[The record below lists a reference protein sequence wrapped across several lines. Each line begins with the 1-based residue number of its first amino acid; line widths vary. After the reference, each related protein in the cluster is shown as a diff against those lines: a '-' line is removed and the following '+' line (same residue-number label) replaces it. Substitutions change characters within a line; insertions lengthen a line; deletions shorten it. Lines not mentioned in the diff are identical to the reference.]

1 MIPYLSLNKGNE
13 RKLNRLYQKTVLP
26 NGVRIIT
33 EEIEH
38 VRSAA
43 CGLWVGAGSRD
54 EREGYKGISH
64 FIEHMFFKG
73 TQHRSARE
81 LAESLEAVGGQLNAF
96 TTKEY
101 TCYYAKV
108 LDEDLDLA
116 IDVLSDMFFHS
127 LFDEKEIEKEKNVV
141 IEEIKMYED
150 SPDELIHDIF
160 SEHVWNEHPLGKP
173 ILGTEESIRTLSRD
187 KVMLF
192 LSEHYAPDNLVIA
205 VAGKIKHEDVVA
217 KLSDQFGTFQ
227 RGGRR
232 VLEGTPTGQ
241 TVEHYQKKETEQM
254 HILMGVPGLGQ
265 DDEDIYAMHIFNNIL
280 GGGLSSRLFQ
290 EIREQRGLAYSV
302 YSYHSTYVDTGLFAI
317 YAGTSPKNTKEVI
330 ECILQEVKEIKQQGI
345 TAEELARTKAQIKG
359 GLFLGLE
366 SVSSRMSRLGKTEL
380 TYNRV
385 LSPEEVVEKLEK
397 VTLDDVLRVIG
408 RLWQRDRISIMTL
421 GPAGHDVVMS
431 DLMKQTGW

>member
-1 MIPYLSLNKGNE
+1 MY
-13 RKLNRLYQKTVLP
+13 RKTVLP

-43 CGLWVGAGSRD
+43 IGVWVGAGSRD
-54 EREGYKGISH
+54 EREGYEGISH
-64 FIEHMFFKG
+64 FMEHMFFKG
-73 TQHRSARE
+73 TERRTARE

-101 TCYYAKV
+101 TCYYVKV

-173 ILGTEESIRTLSRD
+173 ILGTEESIGALSRE
-187 KVMLF
+187 KIMSF
-192 LSEHYAPDNLVIA
+192 LSEHYAPDNVVIA

-217 KLSDQFGTFQ
+217 KLTDQFGTFK

-232 VLEGTPTGQ
+232 VLEGTPLGQ
-241 TVEHYQKKETEQM
+241 KVEYYQKKDTEQM
-254 HILMGVPGLGQ
+254 HILLGVPGLGQ
-265 DDEDIYAMHIFNNIL
+265 DDDDIYAMHIFNNIL

-302 YSYHSTYVDTGLFAI
+302 YSYHATYVDAGLFAV

-330 ECILQEVKEIKQQGI
+330 ECILQELKEIRQQGI
-345 TAEELARTKAQIKG
+345 SESELARTKAQIKG
-359 GLFLGLE
+359 GLYLGLE
-366 SVSSRMSRLGKTEL
+366 AVSSRMSRLGKTEL

-385 LSPEEVVEKLEK
+385 LSPEEVVGKLEK
-397 VTLDDVLRVIG
+397 VTLEDVSRLIG
-408 RLWQRDRISIMTL
+408 RLWQREKISIMTL
-421 GPAGHDVVMS
+421 GPAGHEVVLS
-431 DLMKQTGW
+431 DLLDQTGW

>member
-1 MIPYLSLNKGNE
+1 M
-13 RKLNRLYQKTVLP
+13 YQKTVLP

-43 CGLWVGAGSRD
+43 VGVWVGAGSRD
-54 EREGYKGISH
+54 ESEEYEGISH

-73 TQHRSARE
+73 TKQRTARA

-101 TCYYAKV
+101 TCYYAKI

-116 IDVLSDMFFHS
+116 IDVLSDMFFSS
-127 LFDEKEIEKEKNVV
+127 LFDENEIEKEKNVV

-160 SEHVWNEHPLGKP
+160 SEYVWNDHPLGKP
-173 ILGTEESIRTLSRD
+173 ILGTEESIRALSRD
-187 KVMLF
+187 KIMAF
-192 LSEHYAPDNLVIA
+192 LSEHYAPDNVVIA
-205 VAGKIKHEDVVA
+205 VAGKIKHNDIVA
-217 KLSDQFGTFQ
+217 KLADQFGTFR

-232 VLEGTPTGQ
+232 VLEETPIGQ
-241 TVEHYQKKETEQM
+241 TIERYQKKETEQM
-254 HILMGVPGLGQ
+254 HIIMGVPGLGQ
-265 DDEDIYAMHIFNNIL
+265 DDEEIYAMHIFNNIL

-317 YAGTSPKNTKEVI
+317 YAGTSPNNTREVI
-330 ECILQEVKEIKQQGI
+330 ECILEELMDIRQKGI
-345 TAEELARTKAQIKG
+345 TAEELERTKAQIKG
-359 GLFLGLE
+359 SLYLGLE

-397 VTLDDVLRVIG
+397 VTLEDVLHLIR
-408 RLWQRDRISIMTL
+408 RLWQKEKISIMTL
-421 GPAGHDVVMS
+421 GPSGHEVVFS
-431 DLMKQTGW
+431 DLLKQTRWEE

>member
-1 MIPYLSLNKGNE
+1 
-13 RKLNRLYQKTVLP
+13 LYQKTVLP

-43 CGLWVGAGSRD
+43 IGLWVGAGSRD
-54 EREGYKGISH
+54 EREGNAGISH

-73 TQHRSARE
+73 TEHRTARA

-127 LFDEKEIEKEKNVV
+127 LYDEKEIEKEKKVV

-160 SEHVWNEHPLGKP
+160 SEHVWNDHPLGKP
-173 ILGTEESIRTLSRD
+173 ILGTEESINALSRD
-187 KVMLF
+187 KILFF
-192 LSEHYAPDNLVIA
+192 LSEHYAPDNIVIA

-241 TVEHYQKKETEQM
+241 TVEHYHKKETEQM
-254 HILMGVPGLGQ
+254 HVLLGVPGLGQ
-265 DDEDIYAMHIFNNIL
+265 DDDDIYAMHIFNNIL

-290 EIREQRGLAYSV
+290 GIREQRGLAYSV

-317 YAGTSPKNTKEVI
+317 YAGTSPNNTQEVV
-330 ECILQEVKEIKQQGI
+330 ECILQEVKDIKQQGI
-345 TAEELARTKAQIKG
+345 TADELARTKAQIKG
-359 GLFLGLE
+359 GLYLGLE
-366 SVSSRMSRLGKTEL
+366 AVSSRMSRLGKTEL

-385 LSPEEVVEKLEK
+385 LSPEEVIEKLEK
-397 VTLDDVLRVIG
+397 VTLEDVSRLIG
-408 RLWQRDRISIMTL
+408 RLWQRDKISIMTL
-421 GPAGHDVVMS
+421 GPAGHEVVLS
-431 DLMKQTGW
+431 DLLQKIGWED

>member
-1 MIPYLSLNKGNE
+1 MH
-13 RKLNRLYQKTVLP
+13 QKTVLP

-38 VRSAA
+38 VRSVAI
-43 CGLWVGAGSRD
+43 GLWVGAGSRD
-54 EREGYKGISH
+54 EREGYEGISH
-64 FIEHMFFKG
+64 FMEHMFFKG
-73 TQHRSARE
+73 TEHRTARA

-101 TCYYAKV
+101 TCYYVKV

-150 SPDELIHDIF
+150 SPDELIHDVF
-160 SEHVWNEHPLGKP
+160 SEHVWKEHSLGKP
-173 ILGTEESIRTLSRD
+173 ILGTEASINSLSRE
-187 KVMLF
+187 KIMNF
-192 LSEHYAPDNLVIA
+192 LSEHYAPDNVVIA
-205 VAGKIKHEDVVA
+205 VAGKIKHEDIVA
-217 KLSDQFGTFQ
+217 KLSAQFGTFK

-232 VLEGTPTGQ
+232 VLEEPPTGQ

-254 HILMGVPGLGQ
+254 HIILGVPGLGQ

-280 GGGLSSRLFQ
+280 GGGLASRLFQ

-302 YSYHSTYVDTGLFAI
+302 YSYHSTYVDSGLFAI
-317 YAGTSPKNTKEVI
+317 YAGTSPKNTQEVI
-330 ECILQEVKEIKQQGI
+330 ECILQELKEMSEKGI
-345 TAEELARTKAQIKG
+345 TADELARTKAQIKG
-359 GLFLGLE
+359 GLYLGLE

-385 LSPEEVVEKLEK
+385 LSPEEVIGKLEK
-397 VTLDDVLRVIG
+397 VTLEDVLRVIR
-408 RLWQRDRISIMTL
+408 RLWQKDKISIMTL
-421 GPAGHDVVMS
+421 GPAGNDVVLA
-431 DLMKQTGW
+431 DLMKKTGW

>member
-1 MIPYLSLNKGNE
+1 M
-13 RKLNRLYQKTVLP
+13 YQKMVLA

-43 CGLWVGAGSRD
+43 VGIWVGAGSRD
-54 EREGYKGISH
+54 ENEGYEGISH

-73 TQHRSARE
+73 TEHRSARA

-101 TCYYAKV
+101 TCYYAKI

-116 IDVLSDMFFHS
+116 IDVLSDMFFCS
-127 LFDEKEIEKEKNVV
+127 LFDEKEIEKEMNVV

-160 SEHVWNEHPLGKP
+160 SEYVWNDHPLGKP
-173 ILGTEESIRTLSRD
+173 ILGTEESIKSLSRE
-187 KVMLF
+187 KIMTF
-192 LSEHYAPDNLVIA
+192 LSEHYAPDNVVIA
-205 VAGKIKHEDVVA
+205 VAGKIKHDDVVA
-217 KLSDQFGTFQ
+217 KLTNQFGTFK

-232 VLEGTPTGQ
+232 ILEGTPVGQ
-241 TVEHYQKKETEQM
+241 TIERYQKKDTEQM
-254 HILMGVPGLGQ
+254 HILLGVPGLGQ
-265 DDEDIYAMHIFNNIL
+265 DDDEIYAMHIFNNIL

-317 YAGTSPKNTKEVI
+317 YAGTSPNNTKEVI
-330 ECILQEVKEIKQQGI
+330 ECILRELKGIAEQGI
-345 TAEELARTKAQIKG
+345 TAEELERTKAQIKG
-359 GLFLGLE
+359 GLYLGLE

-397 VTLDDVLRVIG
+397 VTLADVLRLIR
-408 RLWQRDRISIMTL
+408 RLWQRDKISIMTL
-421 GPAGHDVVMS
+421 GPSGHEVVLA
-431 DLMKQTGW
+431 DILKQISWEV

>member
-1 MIPYLSLNKGNE
+1 M
-13 RKLNRLYQKTVLP
+13 YQKTVLP

-43 CGLWVGAGSRD
+43 IGLWVGAGSRD
-54 EREGYKGISH
+54 EREGYEGISH
-64 FIEHMFFKG
+64 FMEHMFFKG
-73 TQHRSARE
+73 TEHRTARA

-160 SEHVWNEHPLGKP
+160 SEKVWNEHPLGKP
-173 ILGTEESIRTLSRD
+173 ILGTEASITSLSRD
-187 KVMLF
+187 KIMLF
-192 LSEHYAPDNLVIA
+192 LSEHYAPDNVVVA
-205 VAGKIKHEDVVA
+205 VAGKIKHADIVA
-217 KLSDQFGTFQ
+217 KLSAQFGTFK

-232 VLEGTPTGQ
+232 VLEEAPTGK

-254 HILMGVPGLGQ
+254 HIIIGVPGLGQ

-302 YSYHSTYVDTGLFAI
+302 YSYHSTYVDSGLFAI
-317 YAGTSPKNTKEVI
+317 YAGTSPKNTQEVI
-330 ECILQEVKEIKQQGI
+330 ECILQELKEISEQGI
-345 TAEELARTKAQIKG
+345 TTDELARTKAQIKG
-359 GLFLGLE
+359 GLYLGLE

-385 LSPEEVVEKLEK
+385 LSPEEVIGKLEK
-397 VTLDDVLRVIG
+397 VTLEDVLRVIG
-408 RLWQRDRISIMTL
+408 RLWQKDKISLMTL
-421 GPAGHDVVMS
+421 GPAGHEVVLSDV
-431 DLMKQTGW
+431 LKKTGW

>member
-1 MIPYLSLNKGNE
+1 LF
-13 RKLNRLYQKTVLP
+13 QKTVLT

-33 EEIEH
+33 EEINY

-43 CGLWVGAGSRD
+43 IGIWVGAGSRD
-54 EREGYKGISH
+54 EREGYEGISH

-73 TQHRSARE
+73 TEHRNARA

-101 TCYYAKV
+101 TCYYAKI

-116 IDVLSDMFFHS
+116 IDVLSDMFFNS
-127 LFDEKEIEKEKNVV
+127 LFDENEIEKEKNVV

-160 SEHVWNEHPLGKP
+160 SEQVWNDHPLGKP
-173 ILGTEESIRTLSRD
+173 ILGTAESIRALSRE
-187 KVMLF
+187 KIMTY
-192 LSEHYAPDNLVIA
+192 LSQHYAPDNVVVA
-205 VAGKIKHEDVVA
+205 VAGKIKHEDVLA
-217 KLSDQFGTFQ
+217 KLNSHFGTFK

-232 VLEGTPTGQ
+232 VLEETPIAKP
-241 TVEHYQKKETEQM
+241 VERYQQKDTEQM
-254 HILMGVPGLGQ
+254 HILLGVPGLGQ
-265 DDEDIYAMHIFNNIL
+265 DDEEIYAMHIFNNIL

-317 YAGTSPKNTKEVI
+317 YAGTSPNNTEEVI
-330 ECILQEVKEIKQQGI
+330 SCILKELKSIQQTGI
-345 TAEELARTKAQIKG
+345 TPEELVRTKAQIKG
-359 GLFLGLE
+359 GLYLGLE

-397 VTLDDVLRVIG
+397 VTLQDVRHLIE
-408 RLWQRDRISIMTL
+408 RLWQKNKISVMTL
-421 GPAGHDVVMS
+421 GPVGHEIVFK
-431 DLMKQTGW
+431 DLLTQTGWDD

>member
-1 MIPYLSLNKGNE
+1 MDREWNSL
-13 RKLNRLYQKTVLP
+13 YTKTVLP

-43 CGLWVGAGSRD
+43 IGLWVGAGSRD
-54 EREGYKGISH
+54 EREGYEGISH

-73 TQHRSARE
+73 TEHRTARA

-116 IDVLSDMFFHS
+116 IDVLSDMFFDS

-173 ILGTEESIRTLSRD
+173 ILGTEESIRGLTRE
-187 KVMLF
+187 KIMQF
-192 LSEHYAPDNLVIA
+192 LSEHYAPDNVVIA
-205 VAGKIKHEDVVA
+205 LAGKIKHEDVVA
-217 KLSDQFGTFQ
+217 KLSNQFGTFK

-241 TVEHYQKKETEQM
+241 IVERYQKKDTEQM
-254 HILMGVPGLGQ
+254 HILLGVPGLGQ
-265 DDEDIYAMHIFNNIL
+265 DDDDIYAMHIFNNIL

-330 ECILQEVKEIKQQGI
+330 ECILQELLEMKKKGI
-345 TAEELARTKAQIKG
+345 TADELARTKAQIKG
-359 GLFLGLE
+359 GLYLGLE

-385 LSPEEVVEKLEK
+385 LLPEEVIGKLEK
-397 VTLDDVLRVIG
+397 VTLDDVSRLIG
-408 RLWQRDRISIMTL
+408 RLWQRDKISVMTL
-421 GPAGHDVVMS
+421 GPAGHEIVLS
-431 DLMKQTGW
+431 DLLKKTGWEE

>member
-1 MIPYLSLNKGNE
+1 MERERNSLY
-13 RKLNRLYQKTVLP
+13 RKTVLP

-43 CGLWVGAGSRD
+43 IGLWVGAGSRD
-54 EREGYKGISH
+54 EREGYEGISH
-64 FIEHMFFKG
+64 FMEHMFFKG
-73 TQHRSARE
+73 TEHRTAQA

-173 ILGTEESIRTLSRD
+173 ILGTEESIRGLSRD
-187 KVMLF
+187 KIKQF
-192 LSEHYAPDNLVIA
+192 LSEHYAPDNVVIA

-241 TVEHYQKKETEQM
+241 TVEHYQKKDTEQM
-254 HILMGVPGLGQ
+254 HILLGVPGLGQ
-265 DDEDIYAMHIFNNIL
+265 DDDDIYAMHIFNNIL

-330 ECILQEVKEIKQQGI
+330 ECILQELKDISQQGI
-345 TAEELARTKAQIKG
+345 TAGELARTKAQIKG
-359 GLFLGLE
+359 GLYLGLE

-385 LSPEEVVEKLEK
+385 LSPEEVIGKLEK
-397 VTLDDVLRVIG
+397 VTLEDVSRLIG
-408 RLWQRDRISIMTL
+408 RLWQKDKISIMTL
-421 GPAGHDVVMS
+421 GPAGHEVVLS
-431 DLMKQTGW
+431 DLLKQTGWEE

>member
-1 MIPYLSLNKGNE
+1 MY
-13 RKLNRLYQKTVLP
+13 RKTVLP

-43 CGLWVGAGSRD
+43 IGLWVGAGSRD
-54 EREGYKGISH
+54 ESEGYEGISH

-73 TQHRSARE
+73 TEHRTARA

-173 ILGTEESIRTLSRD
+173 ILGTEESIKSLSRD
-187 KVMLF
+187 KIMLF
-192 LSEHYAPDNLVIA
+192 LSEHYAPDNVVIA

-241 TVEHYQKKETEQM
+241 TVERYQKKDTEQM
-254 HILMGVPGLGQ
+254 HILLGVPGLGQ
-265 DDEDIYAMHIFNNIL
+265 DDDDIYAMHIFNNIL

-330 ECILQEVKEIKQQGI
+330 ECILQELKEIRQQGI
-345 TAEELARTKAQIKG
+345 TAGELARTKAQIKG
-359 GLFLGLE
+359 GLYLGLE
-366 SVSSRMSRLGKTEL
+366 AVSSQMSRLGKTEL

-385 LSPEEVVEKLEK
+385 LSPEEVIGKLEK
-397 VTLDDVLRVIG
+397 VTLEDVSRLIG
-408 RLWQRDRISIMTL
+408 RLWQREKISIMTL
-421 GPAGHDVVMS
+421 GPDGHEVILS
-431 DLMKQTGW
+431 DLLKQTGWEE

>member
-1 MIPYLSLNKGNE
+1 M
-13 RKLNRLYQKTVLP
+13 YQKTVLP

-43 CGLWVGAGSRD
+43 IGIWVGAGSRD
-54 EREGYKGISH
+54 EREGYEGISH
-64 FIEHMFFKG
+64 FMEHMFFKG
-73 TQHRSARE
+73 TERRTARA

-101 TCYYAKV
+101 TCYYVRV

-127 LFDEKEIEKEKNVV
+127 LFDEMEIEKEKNVV

-173 ILGTEESIRTLSRD
+173 ILGTEESIRALSRD
-187 KVMLF
+187 KIMQF
-192 LSEHYAPDNLVIA
+192 LSEHYAPDNVVIA

-217 KLSDQFGTFQ
+217 KLSDQFGTFR

-232 VLEGTPTGQ
+232 VLEGTPIGL
-241 TVEHYQKKETEQM
+241 TVEHYQKKDTEQM
-254 HILMGVPGLGQ
+254 HILLGVPGLGQ
-265 DDEDIYAMHIFNNIL
+265 DDDDIYAMHIFNNIL

-290 EIREQRGLAYSV
+290 KIREQRGLAYSV
-302 YSYHSTYVDTGLFAI
+302 YSYHATYVDTGLFAI

-330 ECILQEVKEIKQQGI
+330 ECILQELKEIKQQDI
-345 TAEELARTKAQIKG
+345 TEGELVRTKAQIKG
-359 GLFLGLE
+359 GLYLGLE
-366 SVSSRMSRLGKTEL
+366 AVSSRMSRLGKTEL

-385 LSPEEVVEKLEK
+385 LSPEEVIEKLEK
-397 VTLDDVLRVIG
+397 VTLEDVSRLIG
-408 RLWQRDRISIMTL
+408 RLWQREKISIMTL
-421 GPAGHDVVMS
+421 GPDGHEVVLA
-431 DLMKQTGW
+431 DLLKQTGWEE

>member
-1 MIPYLSLNKGNE
+1 M
-13 RKLNRLYQKTVLP
+13 YQKTVLP

-43 CGLWVGAGSRD
+43 IGLWVGAGSRD
-54 EREGYKGISH
+54 ERDGYEGISH
-64 FIEHMFFKG
+64 FMEHMFFKG
-73 TQHRSARE
+73 TEHRTARA

-160 SEHVWNEHPLGKP
+160 SEKVWNEHPLGKP
-173 ILGTEESIRTLSRD
+173 ILGTEASITSLSRD
-187 KVMLF
+187 KIMLF
-192 LSEHYAPDNLVIA
+192 LSEHYAPDNVVVA
-205 VAGKIKHEDVVA
+205 VAGKIKHEDIVA
-217 KLSDQFGTFQ
+217 KLSAQFGTFK

-232 VLEGTPTGQ
+232 VLEEAPTGK

-254 HILMGVPGLGQ
+254 HIILGVPGLGQ

-302 YSYHSTYVDTGLFAI
+302 YSYHSTYVDSGLFAI
-317 YAGTSPKNTKEVI
+317 YAGTSPKNTQEVI
-330 ECILQEVKEIKQQGI
+330 ECILQELKEISEQGI
-345 TAEELARTKAQIKG
+345 TADELARTKAQIKG
-359 GLFLGLE
+359 GLYLGLE

-385 LSPEEVVEKLEK
+385 LSPEEVIGKLEK
-397 VTLDDVLRVIG
+397 VTLEDVLRVIG
-408 RLWQRDRISIMTL
+408 RLWQKDKISLMTL
-421 GPAGHDVVMS
+421 GPAGHEVVLSDV
-431 DLMKQTGW
+431 LKKTGW

>member
-1 MIPYLSLNKGNE
+1 MF
-13 RKLNRLYQKTVLP
+13 RKTVLP

-43 CGLWVGAGSRD
+43 IGLWVGAGSRD
-54 EREGYKGISH
+54 EREGYEGISH
-64 FIEHMFFKG
+64 FMEHMFFKG
-73 TQHRSARE
+73 TEHRTAQV

-127 LFDEKEIEKEKNVV
+127 LFDDKEIEKEKNVV

-173 ILGTEESIRTLSRD
+173 ILGTEESIRALSRA
-187 KVMLF
+187 KIMLF
-192 LSEHYAPDNLVIA
+192 LSEHYAPDNVVIA

-232 VLEGTPTGQ
+232 VLEGTPIGHA
-241 TVEHYQKKETEQM
+241 VEYYQKRDTEQM
-254 HILMGVPGLGQ
+254 HILLGVPGLGQ
-265 DDEDIYAMHIFNNIL
+265 DDDDIYAMHIFNNIL

-290 EIREQRGLAYSV
+290 EIRERRGLTYSV
-302 YSYHSTYVDTGLFAI
+302 YSYHATYVDTGLFAI
-317 YAGTSPKNTKEVI
+317 YAGTSPKNTKEVS
-330 ECILQEVKEIKQQGI
+330 ECILQELKEIRQQGI
-345 TAEELARTKAQIKG
+345 TEGELARTKAQIKG
-359 GLFLGLE
+359 GLYLGLE
-366 SVSSRMSRLGKTEL
+366 AVSSRMSRLGKTEL

-385 LSPEEVVEKLEK
+385 LSPEEVVEKLKK
-397 VTLDDVLRVIG
+397 VTLEDVSRLIG
-408 RLWQRDRISIMTL
+408 RLWQREKISIMTL
-421 GPAGHDVVMS
+421 GPAGHEIVLS
-431 DLMKQTGW
+431 DLLNQTGWE